1 MVPERKNSARGDE
14 VSRRSPLS
22 GCKASGGSEFPRIVK
37 LYAEADPLNP
47 LTIGHVVL
55 GYLLFRAR
63 FLEHHPDYF
72 RLQMLDRQ
80 DFVRL
85 EAAQHQLDAGLIDR
99 ERFATR
105 VEQSIRDP
113 AANTAFV
120 GLSFWGAAV
129 NCPPRHRFSRML
141 QLTTAQR
148 RRARTIYRELHQA
161 ISFVRTRTHAEV
173 RAELNTRQTTI
184 LDDPRSTLRACAEE
198 GRCQPYFDGMIEAC
212 DLQPAQQSRVA
223 VLCAL
228 LRSDVRNQHERSRQR
243 FLRALSPSQQRLLE
257 VIENVP
263 PLTREKE

>member
-22 GCKASGGSEFPRIVK
+22 GCKASGGSEFPRILK
-37 LYAEADPLNP
+37 LPEDVDPLNP

-129 NCPPRHRFSRML
+129 KCPPRHRFSRML

-148 RRARTIYRELHQA
+148 RRARTIYRELHGA
-161 ISFVRTRTHAEV
+161 IEAERTKTHDEIRGA
-173 RAELNTRQTTI
+173 LNSRQTAI
-184 LDDPRSTLRACAEE
+184 LDDPRSALRARDEKRRSRPFFE
-198 GRCQPYFDGMIEAC
+198 DMIEAC
-212 DLQPAQQSRVA
+212 DLQPDQQSRVA

-228 LRSDVRNQHERSRQR
+228 LRSDVRTQHERSRQR